1 MKVLMITG
9 DRRFGPGYP
18 RYDLQKS
25 VVDDLAVV
33 YLGRSAPWQKIPA
46 ERFDVVTAQDPFWRG
61 LFAWRA
67 ARRIGARLNIQ
78 VHTSVLN
85 PLGKFVLR
93 RADSVRVVSERI
105 KKQVEAAGVRAPI
118 TVLPVYV
125 DISKFRNIVRQPF
138 DVAQGKPHNQKTMLW
153 IGRFETEKD
162 PLLALGVLEAV
173 RQEGVDTRLV
183 MLGKGS
189 LEKSLHARVR
199 GLPVEFPGW
208 QDPVPYLA
216 VADVVLST
224 SKHESYGA
232 SIIEA
237 LAAGV
242 PVVAPDIGVAREAGA
257 VVAARQDLAHAVAEV
272 LRNGGKGELKIQPL
286 NEQEWAA
293 QWKQSLM

>member
-9 DRRFGPGYP
+9 DRNFSASKRFA
-18 RYDLQKS
+18 LQQAQ
-25 VVDDLAVV
+25 VERLEVV
-33 YLGRSAPWQKIPA
+33 YMGKGSVWPTRHVDSSKFRP
-46 ERFDVVTAQDPFWRG
+46 DVVTAQDPFWRG
-61 LFAWRA
+61 LFAWIT
-67 ARRIGARLNIQ
+67 ARRTGARLNIQ

-85 PLGKFVLR
+85 ALGKFVLR
-93 RADSVRVVSERI
+93 KADSVRVVSERI
-105 KKQVEAAGVRAPI
+105 KKQVEAAGVLAPI

-125 DISKFRNIVRQPF
+125 DISKFRNIVHQPH
-138 DVAQGKPHNQKTMLW
+138 GQKTMLW
-153 IGRFETEKD
+153 VGRFETEKD

-173 RQEGVDTRLV
+173 RREGVDARLV

-189 LEKSLHARVR
+189 LEKPLHARVR

-242 PVVAPDIGVAREAGA
+242 PVVAPDIGVVREAGA
-257 VVAARQDLAHAVAEV
+257 VVAARQDLAHAVVQV
-272 LRNGGKGELKIQPL
+272 LRSGGKGELKIQPL